1 MAEST
6 AEWQARMRSIGV
18 MTGGRPSK
26 RGVQEYRDPTDGHRI
41 KATTDE
47 LNNTV
52 TEHNTKDDRVD
63 VLVRPPHVRLV
74 GGVREIPQETT

>member
-1 MAEST
+1 MPEST
-6 AEWQARMRSIGV
+6 AEWQDRMRSIGV
-18 MTGGRPSK
+18 MPKGRPSK
-26 RGVQEYRDPTDGHRI
+26 RGVKEFRDPKDGHRI

-63 VLVRPPHVRLV
+63 VLIRPMETVRVKAGDIR
-74 GGVREIPQETT
+74 